1 MSVEMSRAPM
11 VLRGREPSTRVA
23 DGVRQRGCV
32 HGALDSTSAAS
43 DYASELMAAVE
54 QEIGDLWRDTI
65 DSGDSLLSD
74 RLVELSHAV
83 RRAALAFENE
93 PAIGRFGHSTP
104 ATVGGE
110 P

>member
-1 MSVEMSRAPM
+1 MSVEISRAPM
-11 VLRGREPSTRVA
+11 VLAGREPSTRGA

-32 HGALDSTSAAS
+32 HGLDATSAVS
-43 DYASELMAAVE
+43 DYVSELMAAVE

-104 ATVGGE
+104 ATVGVE